1 MHRIFRVKAYE
12 AEHGPH
18 FNEEHARK
26 AVSKMENEDGTRGPH
41 WSVEE
46 TTALASQYGINLG
59 SRFNRYDWFV
69 ALNMVYSDYYKV
81 IISMTNSNSTKHFV
95 ELAKAWINDKD
106 IDEGKMWYYYI
117 YVMCDKIRQAEME
130 CYEEEVEKRD
140 KYEDDDD
147 DEFERI
153 GLFRRGGR
161 RGGMM
166 RGALAS
172 ELNSDANTNLLM
184 QAINGNKDAINNLAN
199 TLNCDINSVQT
210 ALNTINSGVSQISC
224 DTKLSSCEVIN
235 AITSGNASLA
245 SQLASC
251 CCNVRESICG
261 VNNNIT
267 KMGYESQL
275 SVCNQTN
282 TLQNAI
288 TNGFNS
294 LMADNASKF
303 NIVGAKIDAQTQ
315 IINDKFC
322 QLEMREMQNKIDALR
337 EDKQALQLSA
347 SQQAQTANIVNQI
360 RPVPV
365 PAYLTCNPYGCQGG
379 LNDYGYG
386 YGYGYNN
393 GCGCG
398 C

>member
-1 MHRIFRVKAYE
+1 MLEDRIIVQ
-12 AEHGPH
+12 
-18 FNEEHARK
+18 
-26 AVSKMENEDGTRGPH
+26 DRGIDAGLAALMQNANKGMDPAALMAMMNNGGFGGNGG
-41 WSVEE
+41 WWWIWIILIFFCWGGFGGNGFGRGGND
-46 TTALASQYGINLG
+46 AGRLASQ
-59 SRFNRYDWFV
+59 
-69 ALNMVYSDYYKV
+69 LN
-81 IISMTNSNSTKHFV
+81 T
-95 ELAKAWINDKD
+95 
-106 IDEGKMWYYYI
+106 
-117 YVMCDKIRQAEME
+117 
-130 CYEEEVEKRD
+130 
-140 KYEDDDD
+140 
-147 DEFERI
+147 
-153 GLFRRGGR
+153 
-161 RGGMM
+161 
-166 RGALAS
+166 
-172 ELNSDANTNLLM
+172 DANTSLLM
-184 QAINGNKDAINNLAN
+184 QAINGNKEAISSLSN
-199 TLNCDINSVQT
+199 TLNCDINAVQT

-235 AITSGNASLA
+235 AITSGNATLA
-245 SQLASC
+245 SELANC
-251 CCNVRESICG
+251 CCTTQRSIDA

-288 TNGFNS
+288 TSGFNA

-360 RPVPV
+360 RPCPV
-365 PAYLTCNPYGCQGG
+365 PAYLTCNPFGCQGG

-393 GCGCG
+393 GCGC
-398 C
+398 